1 MNDTSG
7 LPAHPLDLDRARLV
21 SGTHHDPHSVLG
33 RHPNGSGGTI
43 VRVFHPDAEAAELI
57 LDDSGS
63 HPLTHLGGGLFEGTF
78 GEVKPGYRA
87 RFTFGGSTYWERA
100 DPYCFLPT
108 VGELDLYLFAE
119 GTHRRLWD
127 ALGARPMVVDGIA
140 GTSFSVWAP
149 CAQRVSVVGDFCGW
163 DGRLFPMRS
172 LGQSGVW
179 ELFIPGVGP
188 GALYKFEILGQN
200 GELRVKADP
209 MGRQMELPPRT
220 ASIVSESTFQW
231 TDDDYRWLSR
241 EKDIRRQPVHIY
253 ELHLGSWARVVED
266 GNRSLSYRELAPRLA
281 EHVKALGFTH
291 VEFMP
296 LAEHAFYP
304 SWGYQVTGYYAPT
317 SRYGTPDDLR
327 YLINYLH
334 NQGIGVIMDW
344 VPAHFP
350 KDDFA
355 LRRFDGSA
363 LYEHE
368 DVRRGEHPD
377 WGTLIFNYG
386 RSEVR
391 SFLIA
396 NAIYWLEE
404 FHIDA
409 IRVDAVASMLYLDY
423 SRKADEWV
431 PNEYGGRENIAAIH
445 FLRALNTAV
454 HEQCPGCFT
463 IAEES
468 TSWGGVTAPPE
479 EGGLGFTFKWNMGW
493 MHDTLEYFKKE
504 PIHRKYH
511 QDQLTFA
518 MLYEYTERFINSISH
533 DEVVHGKRSLIEKM
547 PGDIWQR
554 LANLRVLLAY
564 QVTRPGK
571 QLVFMGTE
579 IGQHT
584 EWNVDGSVDWH
595 LAEFPE
601 RKQLLEFVAQ
611 LGKLYREY
619 PELWQNDPDPSGFSW
634 IDCSDRENSVLAF
647 RREIAG
653 QERHLIVVLN
663 LTPVPRD
670 DYLIGVPRAGAYRIR
685 LDSDR
690 SEFGGSGYVKKDAY
704 GADGAPMHGFSQSV
718 KLTLPPLGVLVL
730 EPILG

>member
-253 ELHLGSWARVVED
+253 ELHLGS
-266 GNRSLSYRELAPRLA
+266 
-281 EHVKALGFTH
+281 
-291 VEFMP
+291 
-296 LAEHAFYP
+296 
-304 SWGYQVTGYYAPT
+304 
-317 SRYGTPDDLR
+317 
-327 YLINYLH
+327 
-334 NQGIGVIMDW
+334 
-344 VPAHFP
+344 
-350 KDDFA
+350 
-355 LRRFDGSA
+355 
-363 LYEHE
+363 
-368 DVRRGEHPD
+368 
-377 WGTLIFNYG
+377 
-386 RSEVR
+386 
-391 SFLIA
+391 
-396 NAIYWLEE
+396 
-404 FHIDA
+404 
-409 IRVDAVASMLYLDY
+409 
-423 SRKADEWV
+423 
-431 PNEYGGRENIAAIH
+431 
-445 FLRALNTAV
+445 
-454 HEQCPGCFT
+454 
-463 IAEES
+463 
-468 TSWGGVTAPPE
+468 
-479 EGGLGFTFKWNMGW
+479 
-493 MHDTLEYFKKE
+493 
-504 PIHRKYH
+504 
-511 QDQLTFA
+511 
-518 MLYEYTERFINSISH
+518 
-533 DEVVHGKRSLIEKM
+533 
-547 PGDIWQR
+547 
-554 LANLRVLLAY
+554 
-564 QVTRPGK
+564 
-571 QLVFMGTE
+571 
-579 IGQHT
+579 
-584 EWNVDGSVDWH
+584 
-595 LAEFPE
+595 
-601 RKQLLEFVAQ
+601 
-611 LGKLYREY
+611 
-619 PELWQNDPDPSGFSW
+619 
-634 IDCSDRENSVLAF
+634 
-647 RREIAG
+647 
-653 QERHLIVVLN
+653 
-663 LTPVPRD
+663 
-670 DYLIGVPRAGAYRIR
+670 
-685 LDSDR
+685 
-690 SEFGGSGYVKKDAY
+690 
-704 GADGAPMHGFSQSV
+704 
-718 KLTLPPLGVLVL
+718 
-730 EPILG
+730 